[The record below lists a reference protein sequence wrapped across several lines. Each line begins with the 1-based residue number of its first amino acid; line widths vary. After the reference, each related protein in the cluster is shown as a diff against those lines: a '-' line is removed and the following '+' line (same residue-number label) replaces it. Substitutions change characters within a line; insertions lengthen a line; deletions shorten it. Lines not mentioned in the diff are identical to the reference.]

1 MWIETG
7 FIITWLDDLWSFYW
21 VGFEN
26 NTRKNEVKV
35 KFKIFKLKI
44 KIMIHKYENDIKD
57 IRTSPNNITK
67 ITQLQLDNTE
77 LKRVN

>member
-1 MWIETG
+1 M
-7 FIITWLDDLWSFYW
+7 
-21 VGFEN
+21 GFEN

-35 KFKIFKLKI
+35 KFKIFKLKIKI